1 MILKGEYMPGDV
13 ISINASNSDLVFV
26 PVERV
31 QQAG

>member
-13 ISINASNSDLVFV
+13 ININASNSELVFV
-26 PVERV
+26 PAERA